1 MDEWLKFYD
10 GLYLKIGKFP
20 QNYYLRTYFILRI
33 MSFITKIH
41 SAWIIQIFAI
51 LHALVALFCRFVS
64 IDDEL
69 LLTMLTMVMTLLIC
83 NKQRL
88 NIEFTAAGI
97 IAVNVIGY
105 LLGNGG
111 ARFLQHFF
119 TSDLAIHALATFF
132 TTQILGFS
140 ILAITQLFPHQ
151 TKSSTS
157 SRYSQVKWLYIA
169 IAAIFILR
177 LGLLLL
183 FTSEPFVKG
192 DIENASSIILSSSGS
207 FIIIASLVLLYIR
220 FSSRRNFTS
229 SQRIIY
235 LSLFIITISLL
246 ETFIVGYGF
255 TSEFNENFISEFP
268 ILLLVSFLSVITIYC
283 VVYMVYYAL
292 DSRGQMQKE
301 RGRANLA
308 SYQYMKLKQQLNP
321 HFLFNSL
328 NALDSLICENKN
340 EQASLYTHKLAS
352 LYRYMLKSEDE
363 KLVSLKEELD
373 FVSLYV
379 DLMKVRFPE
388 GFQLNVDVPEHLESR
403 NVIPCSIQLLVE
415 NAIKHNS
422 INVANQLK
430 INVIANDDFIE
441 VSNNI
446 IKKFT
451 KSTSIGV
458 GQKYIRQ
465 QYFDLSGKNI
475 EIIATDDNYIVKLPL
490 I

>member
-1 MDEWLKFYD
+1 M
-10 GLYLKIGKFP
+10 
-20 QNYYLRTYFILRI
+20 R
-33 MSFITKIH
+33 FITNIK
-41 SAWIIQIFAI
+41 SGWIIQIFAI
-51 LHALVALFCRFVS
+51 LHALVALFCRFVE

-83 NKQRL
+83 NRQRL
-88 NIEFTAAGI
+88 NMEFTAAGI
-97 IAVNVIGY
+97 IAVNVLGY

-111 ARFLQHFF
+111 ARFLEHFL
-119 TSDLAIHALATFF
+119 TSDLAIHSFATFF
-132 TTQILGFS
+132 TTEILGFS
-140 ILAITQLFPHQ
+140 ILALTKLFPHHVEY
-151 TKSSTS
+151 KSTNKE
-157 SRYSQVKWLYIA
+157 SQIKWLYIA

-192 DIENASSIILSSSGS
+192 DIEIASSKILSSSGT

-220 FSSRRNFTS
+220 YVSRIHISDALKLLFLA
-229 SQRIIY
+229 I
-235 LSLFIITISLL
+235 FIIVISLL
-246 ETFIVGYGF
+246 ETFIVGFGF
-255 TSEFNENFISEFP
+255 TSEYNDNFWNEFP
-268 ILLLVSFLSVITIYC
+268 ILLMVSFLSVLTIYC
-283 VVYMVYYAL
+283 LVYMIYYAL
-292 DSRGQMQKE
+292 DSRAQMYKE
-301 RGRANLA
+301 RGRANQA
-308 SYQYMKLKQQLNP
+308 SYQYLKLKQQLNP

-363 KLVSLKEELD
+363 KLVSLNEELD

-379 DLMKVRFPE
+379 DLMMVRFPD
-388 GFQLNVDVPEHLESR
+388 GFQVKVDVEEHFKAR
-403 NVIPCSIQLLVE
+403 NVVPCSIQLLVE

-422 INVANQLK
+422 INVNNPLI
-430 INVIANDDFIE
+430 INIIANDGYVE

-446 IKKFT
+446 IKKYT
-451 KSTSIGV
+451 KPNSIGV

-475 EIIATDDNYIVKLPL
+475 EITATDSNYIVKLPL

>member
-1 MDEWLKFYD
+1 
-10 GLYLKIGKFP
+10 
-20 QNYYLRTYFILRI
+20 
-33 MSFITKIH
+33 
-41 SAWIIQIFAI
+41 
-51 LHALVALFCRFVS
+51 
-64 IDDEL
+64 
-69 LLTMLTMVMTLLIC
+69 
-83 NKQRL
+83 
-88 NIEFTAAGI
+88 
-97 IAVNVIGY
+97 
-105 LLGNGG
+105 
-111 ARFLQHFF
+111 
-119 TSDLAIHALATFF
+119 
-132 TTQILGFS
+132 
-140 ILAITQLFPHQ
+140 
-151 TKSSTS
+151 
-157 SRYSQVKWLYIA
+157 
-169 IAAIFILR
+169 
-177 LGLLLL
+177 
-183 FTSEPFVKG
+183 
-192 DIENASSIILSSSGS
+192 
-207 FIIIASLVLLYIR
+207 
-220 FSSRRNFTS
+220 
-229 SQRIIY
+229 
-235 LSLFIITISLL
+235 
-246 ETFIVGYGF
+246 
-255 TSEFNENFISEFP
+255 
-268 ILLLVSFLSVITIYC
+268 
-283 VVYMVYYAL
+283 MVYYAL
-292 DSRGQMQKE
+292 DSRAQMQKE

-308 SYQYMKLKQQLNP
+308 SYQYLKLKQQLNP

-430 INVIANDDFIE
+430 INVIANSDSIE

-451 KSTSIGV
+451 KPTSIGV